1 MNLLITLLILVLVAG
16 LLWYLFTSVVPLP
29 APFLK
34 IAQVL
39 LVLIVVLYLLG
50 ALFGGVSL
58 PMVRL

>member
-1 MNLLITLLILVLVAG
+1 MNLLITLLILVIVAG

>member
-16 LLWYLFTSVVPLP
+16 LLWYLFTTVVPLP